1 MTLVQQLIGSVGQAK
16 TSFLMT
22 LLLGVQLV
30 VVLPLGEAVQR
41 WGNIPIMILGT
52 MQLKG
57 NGWLESFIQK
67 ALERFWNESL
77 KIFHIRV

>member
-1 MTLVQQLIGSVGQAK
+1 
-16 TSFLMT
+16 MT